1 MQDLGILKPCY
12 IASRLIA
19 AFIQTKAA
27 EREDTFRIVVLKLLK
42 INFVFQMLCL
52 LSLLNLSITPN
63 PAHTYNL
70 EAPEK
75 AISNYF

>member
-1 MQDLGILKPCY
+1 
-12 IASRLIA
+12 
-19 AFIQTKAA
+19 
-27 EREDTFRIVVLKLLK
+27 
-42 INFVFQMLCL
+42 MLCL